1 VSSLLYT
8 LGRWAFGARK
18 LVLILWIAVLALAG
32 GGALLFNQGTDNAFS
47 IPGTES
53 QEALDSLDHTFPQVA
68 GASAQIIVVAPKGD
82 TVEDAGV
89 RSAIDDAVTALGDIG
104 QVEQAV
110 SPFDENVTGAVSEDQ
125 RAALISIQFDGA
137 QTDITAATISDVE
150 DAEASLAKALPAGAE
165 SSLGG
170 QLFSN
175 SLPTLSV
182 IELVGVVVALVVLI
196 LTFGSFL
203 AAGMPLITALLGVGI
218 SMALIFVATVF
229 GPISSTTPMLALM
242 LGLAVGIDYA
252 LFIISRHQD
261 GLRSGLD
268 PAESAAR
275 ATATA
280 GSAVIFA
287 GLTVIIALLGL
298 AVANIPFLTTMGVAA
313 AVGVAIAVVISLT
326 LIPAMLGFAGERL
339 RPKAKRAR
347 KRAAARGAAEPVDGP
362 QDSVPEPH
370 NAVPEHNNAV
380 PEPVEGHPNRFFLGW
395 VRGVTRL
402 PVVTIVAVVAV
413 LGALAIPALSLRLAL
428 PDAGSLPEGDGART
442 TYDLVSEHF
451 GEGFNGPLIVTGG
464 IVGSTDPL
472 GLMADLKQEIEGL
485 DGVAAVPLAT
495 PNATADTGIIQVIPS
510 GSPDSQATKDLVAE
524 IRGLHQYFQDE
535 YDVDLQV
542 TGFTAIGIDISD
554 RLGGALLPFGLIVV
568 GLSLVLLTMVFRSI
582 WVPIKATLGYLLSV
596 AASFGVVALVFE
608 HGVFAEALHVAR
620 TGPVISFMPIILM
633 GVLFGLAMDYEVFLV
648 SRMRED
654 FVHSG
659 LARRSVETG
668 FLGSAKVV
676 TAAAV
681 IMFAVF
687 AAFVPEGDTNIKPIA
702 LGLAVGVFVDAF
714 IVRMTLVPA
723 VLALLG
729 DHAWYLPKWLDR
741 ILPSFDVEGEGLQR
755 ELELREWRNGDEVA
769 IAAAGVTL
777 AGADG
782 PLYEDVDTTVAVGGV
797 LAVQGARP
805 VSVTALLLTLAGRLE
820 PDHGRLK
827 VAGLVLPVRAGA
839 VRSRVAYV
847 RLDHGEPVGT
857 LASALAERPAVI
869 VLDGVDT
876 VPDDDTRRGLYEHLL
891 TATRA
896 AERSRRPLTIVVG
909 TADATSLADVLPTTA
924 PEVLDL
930 DRAATS
936 STPTAIAESK
946 VDA

>member
-8 LGRWAFGARK
+8 LGRWAFGTRK

-339 RPKAKRAR
+339 RPKARRAR
-347 KRAAARGAAEPVDGP
+347 KRAAARRPAAEPVDGP
-362 QDSVPEPH
+362 QD
-370 NAVPEHNNAV
+370 AVPEHHNAV

-402 PVVTIVAVVAV
+402 PIVTIVAVVAV

-485 DGVAAVPLAT
+485 DGVAAVRLAT

-755 ELELREWRNGDEVA
+755 EIELREWRNGDEIA

-777 AGADG
+777 VGADG
-782 PLYEDVDTTVAVGGV
+782 PLYEDVDTTVAAGVV

-839 VRSRVAYV
+839 ARSRVAYV
-847 RLDHGEPVGT
+847 RLDHGEPIRT

-876 VPDDDTRRGLYEHLL
+876 VPDDDTRRGLYERLL

-909 TADATSLADVLPTTA
+909 TADASSLADVLPTTTA
-924 PEVLDL
+924 EVLDL
-930 DRAATS
+930 DRTT

>member
-1 VSSLLYT
+1 MSSLLYT
-8 LGRWAFGARK
+8 LGRRAFRARK
-18 LVLILWIAVLALAG
+18 LVLILWIAVLAVAG

-53 QEALDSLDHTFPQVA
+53 QEALDSLEHTFPQVS
-68 GASAQIIVVAPKGD
+68 GASAQIVVVAPAGD
-82 TVEDAGV
+82 TVDDADV
-89 RSAIDDAVTALGDIG
+89 RSAIDDAVTSLGRID

-110 SPFDENVTGAVSEDQ
+110 SPFDENITGAVSDDQ
-125 RAALISIQFDGA
+125 RAALISIQFDSA
-137 QTDITAATISDVE
+137 QSDINAGTVSGLE
-150 DAEASLAKALPAGAE
+150 RAEATLAESLPAGAQ

-175 SLPTLSV
+175 SLPTLSL
-182 IELVGVVVALVVLI
+182 IELIGVVVALVVLV

-268 PAESAAR
+268 PEESTAR

-326 LIPAMLGFAGERL
+326 LIPAMLGFAGDRL
-339 RPKAKRAR
+339 RPKTRRVKQQAQPSR
-347 KRAAARGAAEPVDGP
+347 
-362 QDSVPEPH
+362 SVPEPQH
-370 NAVPEHNNAV
+370 PVSEPQHPVPEPQHPV

-402 PVVTIVAVVAV
+402 PIVTIIAVVAV

-428 PDAGSLPEGDGART
+428 PDAGSLPEGDSART

-451 GEGFNGPLIVTGG
+451 GEGFNGPLVVTGS

-472 GLMADLKQEIEGL
+472 TLMADLKQEIEGL

-659 LARRSVETG
+659 LAKRSVETG

-741 ILPSFDVEGEGLQR
+741 VLPSFDVEGEGLQR
-755 ELELREWRNGDEVA
+755 ELELREWRSGDEVA

-782 PLYEDVDTTVAVGGV
+782 PLYADVDTTVAAGGV

-847 RLDHGEPVGT
+847 RLDHGEPVQT

-876 VPDDDTRRGLYEHLL
+876 VPDVDTRRGLYERLL

-896 AERSRRPLTIVVG
+896 AERTRRPLTIVVG
-909 TADATSLADVLPTTA
+909 TADASSLADVLPTTA
-924 PEVLDL
+924 AEVLDL
-930 DRAATS
+930 DRTA

>member
-1 VSSLLYT
+1 MLYT
-8 LGRWAFGARK
+8 LGRWAFRARK

-32 GGALLFNQGTDNAFS
+32 AGALLLNQGTDNAFS
-47 IPGTES
+47 IPGTQS
-53 QEALDSLDHTFPQVA
+53 QEALDSLEHTFPQVS
-68 GASAQIIVVAPKGD
+68 GASAQIVVVAPAGD
-82 TVEDAGV
+82 TVEDAAV
-89 RSAIDDAVTALGDIG
+89 RSAIDDAVTSLGRID

-110 SPFDENVTGAVSEDQ
+110 SPFDENITGAVSDDQ
-125 RAALISIQFDGA
+125 RAALISIQFDSA
-137 QTDITAATISDVE
+137 QSDITAKTVAGLE
-150 DAEASLAKALPAGAE
+150 RAEADLADSLPTGAQ

-175 SLPTLSV
+175 SLPTLSI
-182 IELVGVVVALVVLI
+182 IELIGVVVALVVLV

-261 GLRSGLD
+261 GLRTGLD
-268 PAESAAR
+268 PEEATAR

-339 RPKAKRAR
+339 RPKVKRAKRHAP
-347 KRAAARGAAEPVDGP
+347 APEQQQP
-362 QDSVPEPH
+362 VPEPH
-370 NAVPEHNNAV
+370 HAV
-380 PEPVEGHPNRFFLGW
+380 PEPHHAVPELVEGHEPAPEPAEARPNRFFLGW

-402 PVVTIVAVVAV
+402 PIVTIVAVVAV

-428 PDAGSLPEGDGART
+428 PDAGSLPEGDSARI

-451 GEGFNGPLIVTGG
+451 GEGFNGPLVVTGS

-524 IRGLHQYFQDE
+524 IRGLHQYFLDE
-535 YDVDLQV
+535 YDVDLKV

-582 WVPIKATLGYLLSV
+582 WVPVKATLGYLLSV

-654 FVHSG
+654 FVHSK

-729 DHAWYLPKWLDR
+729 DRAWYLPRWLDR
-741 ILPSFDVEGEGLQR
+741 VLPSFDVEGEGLQR
-755 ELELREWRNGDEVA
+755 ELELRAWRGEADVA
-769 IAAAGVTL
+769 IAADGLTL
-777 AGADG
+777 AGPRGA
-782 PLYEDVDTTVAVGGV
+782 LYRDVETTVSVGEV
-797 LAVQGARP
+797 LAVQGSRP

-820 PDHGRLK
+820 PDSGRLK

-847 RLDHGEPVGT
+847 RLDHGEPVAT
-857 LASALAERPAVI
+857 LTSALAERPAVV

-876 VPDDDTRRGLYEHLL
+876 VPDADTRRALYERLL
-891 TATRA
+891 VAKQAAARA
-896 AERSRRPLTIVVG
+896 ARPLTVVIG
-909 TADATSLADVLPTTA
+909 TDDVASLSDVLPSGAT
-924 PEVLDL
+924 EVLDL
-930 DRAATS
+930 DHAAPSPTTS
-936 STPTAIAESK
+936 AESK

>member
-1 VSSLLYT
+1 MSSLLYT
-8 LGRWAFGARK
+8 LGRRAFRARK
-18 LVLILWIAVLALAG
+18 LVLILWIAVLAVAG

-53 QEALDSLDHTFPQVA
+53 QEALDSLEHTFPQVS
-68 GASAQIIVVAPKGD
+68 GASAQIVVVAPAGD
-82 TVEDAGV
+82 TVDDADV
-89 RSAIDDAVTALGDIG
+89 RSAIDDAVTSLGRID

-110 SPFDENVTGAVSEDQ
+110 SPFDENITGAVSDDQ
-125 RAALISIQFDGA
+125 RAALISIQFDSA
-137 QTDITAATISDVE
+137 QSDITAGTVSGLE
-150 DAEASLAKALPAGAE
+150 RAEATLAESLPAGAQ

-175 SLPTLSV
+175 SLPTLSL
-182 IELVGVVVALVVLI
+182 IELIGVVVALVVLV

-268 PAESAAR
+268 PEESTAR

-326 LIPAMLGFAGERL
+326 LIPAMLGFAGDRL
-339 RPKAKRAR
+339 RPKTRRVKQQAQPRR
-347 KRAAARGAAEPVDGP
+347 
-362 QDSVPEPH
+362 SVPEPQH
-370 NAVPEHNNAV
+370 PVSES
-380 PEPVEGHPNRFFLGW
+380 VEGHPNRFFLGW

-402 PVVTIVAVVAV
+402 PIVTIIAVVGV

-428 PDAGSLPEGDGART
+428 PDAGSLPEGDSART

-451 GEGFNGPLIVTGG
+451 GEGFNGPLVVTGS

-472 GLMADLKQEIEGL
+472 TLMADLKQEIEGL

-659 LARRSVETG
+659 LAKRSVETG

-741 ILPSFDVEGEGLQR
+741 VLPSFDVEGEGLQR
-755 ELELREWRNGDEVA
+755 ELELREWRSGDEVA

-782 PLYEDVDTTVAVGGV
+782 PLYEDVDTTVAAGGV

-847 RLDHGEPVGT
+847 RLDHGEPLQT

-876 VPDDDTRRGLYEHLL
+876 VPDVDTRRGLYERLL

-896 AERSRRPLTIVVG
+896 AERTRRPLTIVVG
-909 TADATSLADVLPTTA
+909 TADASSLADVLPTTA
-924 PEVLDL
+924 AEVLDL
-930 DRAATS
+930 DRTAS
-936 STPTAIAESK
+936 SPTAIAESK